1 MYSILASSTSM
12 SYTDSLMLVVFAM
25 IGMCTNFP
33 KFPQVTS
40 HPTRNC
46 SRYGADNIYLLL
58 ILKMQSLK
66 EQENS

>member
-1 MYSILASSTSM
+1 M

-46 SRYGADNIYLLL
+46 SRYGADNIY
-58 ILKMQSLK
+58 IFVIDIEDAIS
-66 EQENS
+66 ERTREFINVVFT